1 MQGWLHLKASHAL
14 TPYDVHVQL
23 GKKFK
28 RGPEVQDLP
37 DYARVTHFLA
47 TLGFQVRSGLTY
59 CLSLRGAHRLIL
71 PAALDVDECSS
82 YRFVLSASCNRA

>member
-1 MQGWLHLKASHAL
+1 M
-14 TPYDVHVQL
+14 YDVRVQL

-47 TLGFQVRSGLTY
+47 TLGFQVQSGLT
-59 CLSLRGAHRLIL
+59 
-71 PAALDVDECSS
+71 S
-82 YRFVLSASCNRA
+82 YLNL

>member
-1 MQGWLHLKASHAL
+1 M
-14 TPYDVHVQL
+14 YDVRVQL

-47 TLGFQVRSGLTY
+47 TLGFQVRSGLT
-59 CLSLRGAHRLIL
+59 
-71 PAALDVDECSS
+71 S
-82 YRFVLSASCNRA
+82 YLNL

>member
-1 MQGWLHLKASHAL
+1 M
-14 TPYDVHVQL
+14 HVQL

-59 CLSLRGAHRLIL
+59 CLSLRVPHGLML
-71 PAALDVDECSS
+71 PAALETHGHAIHMLVFLCIVQQS
-82 YRFVLSASCNRA
+82 

>member
-1 MQGWLHLKASHAL
+1 MQI
-14 TPYDVHVQL
+14 

-47 TLGFQVRSGLTY
+47 TLGFQVRTCLIY
-59 CLSLRGAHRLIL
+59 CLKLQVADWLTL
-71 PAALDVDECSS
+71 PAVLDTHGLLQSTCFAFPCIVQQSLIVS
-82 YRFVLSASCNRA
+82 LV